1 MKLERLRGR
10 KIVARVQQKG
20 PLWKGKHLHAR
31 YVYGYPRHPAAALD
45 RPGVFVGTLGS
56 TKLSK
61 SAVER
66 NRMRRRTREA
76 LRTSLKAMPDFP
88 TVQLLILPR
97 SSSLKC
103 PFAEIQTDISV
114 LLTFLHARNPQKA

>member
-1 MKLERLRGR
+1 MKLDRLRGR

-20 PLWKGKHLHAR
+20 LLWKGKHLQAR
-31 YVYGYPRHPAAALD
+31 YIYGYPRHPAAKTD

-61 SAVER
+61 LAVER
-66 NRMRRRTREA
+66 NRMRRRSREA
-76 LRTSLKAMPDFP
+76 LRTSLKAMSNFP

-97 SSSLKC
+97 SSSLQC
-103 PFAEIQTDISV
+103 PFTEIQTDITS
-114 LLTFLHARNPQKA
+114 LLEFLQRPHS

>member
-1 MKLERLRGR
+1 MKLDRLRGR
-10 KIVARVQQKG
+10 KIVSRVQQKG
-20 PLWKGKHLHAR
+20 ALWKGKHLHAR
-31 YVYGYPRHPAAALD
+31 YIYGYPRHPAVHTD
-45 RPGVFVGTLGS
+45 RPGVFLGTLGS

-76 LRTSLKAMPDFP
+76 LRVELKGMRDFP

-97 SSSLKC
+97 SSSLQC
-103 PFAEIQTDISV
+103 PYSEIQSDVGSLMV
-114 LLTFLHARNPQKA
+114 FLQRKHS